1 MAARW
6 IATGFLVALLAFPAN
21 ADEAKPDVKTYHVP
35 YRQTQTKH
43 ILVRAKINGKGPF
56 NFILDTGAPALF
68 VSTAVGRQVHIE
80 PTANGWARL
89 DRFEIEGGVVV
100 PNTRARIEDPFQLEG
115 INGLGLAGVK
125 LDGIIGYM
133 VLARYRLVFDF
144 TKDKMEWTPLE
155 YKPPAPI
162 GLDGHGSAAGGLDV
176 LGAAMKML
184 GTFLGKK
191 PAPEMTVRGFF
202 GVELAD
208 DDNGVTVKSV
218 LPQSPAEKAG
228 VKSGDRII
236 EVQGRRV
243 SDRASLRKLAG
254 KITAGHEVKLS
265 VRRGET
271 TQAITLKAGEG
282 M

>member
-1 MAARW
+1 MGARW
-6 IATGFLVALLAFPAN
+6 IAAGFFLAALSLPGR
-21 ADEAKPDVKTYHVP
+21 ADEAKPQAKAYHVP

-68 VSTAVGRQVHIE
+68 VSTAVGRQLHIE
-80 PTANGWARL
+80 PNANGWARL
-89 DRFEIEGGVVV
+89 ERFEIEGGVVV
-100 PNTRARIEDPFQLEG
+100 PKTRARIEDPFQLEG
-115 INGLGLAGVK
+115 INGLGLAGVR

-144 TKDKMEWTPLE
+144 TKDKMDWTQLD
-155 YKPPAPI
+155 YKPPAPV
-162 GLDGHGSAAGGLDV
+162 GLDGQGSAAGGLDV

-184 GTFLGKK
+184 GAFLGKK
-191 PAPEMTVRGFF
+191 AAPEMTVRGFL
-202 GVELAD
+202 GLELAD
-208 DDNGVTVKSV
+208 DDNSVTIKSV

-228 VKSGDRII
+228 VKSGDRIT
-236 EVQGRRV
+236 ELQGRRV

-254 KITAGHEVKLS
+254 KVTAGHEVRLT

-271 TQAITLKAGEG
+271 TQAITFKAGDG

>member
-1 MAARW
+1 MSARW
-6 IATGFLVALLAFPAN
+6 IATGFLFALLSPAN
-21 ADEAKPDVKTYHVP
+21 AAEAKPDARTYHVP

-68 VSTAVGRQVHIE
+68 VSTAVGRQLHIE
-80 PTANGWARL
+80 PNANGWARL

-100 PNTRARIEDPFQLEG
+100 PKTRARIEDPFQLEG
-115 INGLGLAGVK
+115 INGLGLAGVR

-144 TKDKMEWTPLE
+144 TKDKMDWTPLD
-155 YKPPAPI
+155 YKPPAPL

-176 LGAAMKML
+176 LGAAMKIL

-208 DDNGVTVKSV
+208 DDSGVAVKSV

-228 VKSGDRII
+228 IQSGDRIV
-236 EVQGRRV
+236 ELQGRRV

-265 VRRGET
+265 IRRGET
-271 TQAITLKAGEG
+271 TQAITFKAGDG